1 MAGCSVTVTAPP
13 YAMSSDPLHHR
24 SLQPAIA
31 LHHAPALRHY
41 AAVLRAALLLGPGLV
56 LSGCTVG
63 FWNYQQIT
71 APDVQYVQL
80 NCNGHDGPPKLAY
93 YPFHEIFIG
102 IAVDPLDL
110 RLRTPRGVHAHL
122 DGDSVVVS
130 GHTDKGSL
138 DLTLKLKTA
147 AQASDAG
154 SLAEMRFEERHEGS
168 WIAGAPSSD
177 ARIDTMTAGTIRL
190 PPITIDN
197 TNWPAQTL
205 PFTRKVYS
213 QLMQPNSTCSAP
225 P

>member
-1 MAGCSVTVTAPP
+1 
-13 YAMSSDPLHHR
+13 MSSDPHHHW
-24 SLQPAIA
+24 SLQSAIA
-31 LHHAPALRHY
+31 PHHAAGPRHSGS
-41 AAVLRAALLLGPGLV
+41 VLRVAFLLGPGLV

-63 FWNYQQIT
+63 FWNYQQIA
-71 APDVQYVQL
+71 APEAQYVQV

-102 IAVDPLDL
+102 VAVDPLDL
-110 RLRTPRGVHAHL
+110 RLRTPRGIHAHL
-122 DGDSVVVS
+122 DGDAVVVS
-130 GHTDKGSL
+130 GHTDKGTL

-154 SLAEMRFEERHEGS
+154 SLAEMRFEERHDSS
-168 WIAGAPSSD
+168 WAPGVPTSD
-177 ARIDTMTAGTIRL
+177 AQIDTMSGGTILL

-197 TNWPAQTL
+197 TTWPAQIL

-213 QLMQPNSTCSAP
+213 QVMQPNSTCSSP